1 MTPAPDANAW
11 QSEVDRMLGVVD
23 KLKARAAAA
32 GGPRLAM
39 EPILLRRRARGRP
52 PHIKPSF

>member
-1 MTPAPDANAW
+1 
-11 QSEVDRMLGVVD
+11 MLGVVAE
-23 KLKARAAAA
+23 LKARAAAA